1 MTNPKSKPRRINEI
15 QRILRVVERG
25 EAGAREARQLRR
37 YIQRLLM
44 KLYVYRAGVD
54 GEIEYLE
61 DNDEKVIHWR
71 ESGLV
76 RDWDN
81 PTEDE
86 AWKGL

>member
-1 MTNPKSKPRRINEI
+1 MTKPKPRRINEI

-44 KLYVYRAGVD
+44 KLYVYQAGCD
-54 GEIEYLE
+54 AIEA
-61 DNDEKVIHWR
+61 
-71 ESGLV
+71 ESLLGK
-76 RDWDN
+76 DWDT
-81 PTEDE
+81 PEEDI